1 MSAQAT
7 KHPADSLTI
16 VVNVVFILLTM
27 YAENAEAVR
36 QFLVAIAGD
45 QWGGYVAAFLGAIN
59 LYLRKRT
66 TKGLSLD
73 APSKAAAAL
82 RRILK

>member
-1 MSAQAT
+1 MNTSDA
-7 KHPADSLTI
+7 KHPIDSLTI
-16 VVNVVFILLTM
+16 AVNVVFILLAM

-66 TKGLSLD
+66 TQGISLD

-82 RRILK
+82 RRMLS